1 MSKSTCLD
9 GSLIDALLP
18 FNKAKEA
25 AFPLEPMASLASTFD
40 GVYSTKD
47 KFPPME
53 WASDLVR
60 TCLFQSGKL

>member
-1 MSKSTCLD
+1 MSKSTCVD
-9 GSLIDALLP
+9 GSLIDASLP

-25 AFPLEPMASLASTFD
+25 AFPLEPMASLASAFD

-53 WASDLVR
+53 WP
-60 TCLFQSGKL
+60 QI